1 MNLNQLRI
9 LFWNARGITNKLTEF
24 KKFIYQNDIDVACVC
39 ESFLKSEK
47 ALFVKGYRTMQ
58 KNRTNGRFGG
68 LFIIVKENLSFGE
81 LPIPKLNLL

>member
-39 ESFLKSEK
+39 ESFLMSEK

-58 KNRTNGRFGG
+58 KKSNEWPFWRTIHHCQRKP
-68 LFIIVKENLSFGE
+68 IIW
-81 LPIPKLNLL
+81 